1 MTKTDPINWERLENM
16 MAKLAM
22 SQSKTDEQIQEL
34 KESQLKT
41 DAQLAKT
48 DAQLAKTDAR
58 LAKTDTLV
66 TKMARMYGGLG
77 NNIGEQ
83 AEEFFYQGFK
93 RDPMINGVRF
103 NEVDRNVK
111 VHGKEYDIVMYNGK
125 SVALL
130 SVKHK
135 VHPSDVEKFVE
146 KDIPLFTEFFPQYKK
161 YNIYGGIA
169 GLTLDEGISEE
180 AIEKGLFVFTQSG
193 ENPKMLNDESFQAR
207 TFH

>member
-48 DAQLAKTDAR
+48 DAR

-83 AEEFFYQGFK
+83 AEEFFYQ
-93 RDPMINGVRF
+93 
-103 NEVDRNVK
+103 
-111 VHGKEYDIVMYNGK
+111 
-125 SVALL
+125 
-130 SVKHK
+130 
-135 VHPSDVEKFVE
+135 
-146 KDIPLFTEFFPQYKK
+146 
-161 YNIYGGIA
+161 
-169 GLTLDEGISEE
+169 
-180 AIEKGLFVFTQSG
+180 
-193 ENPKMLNDESFQAR
+193 AR